1 MNYGGKPKKN
11 TNCKKKSEKYEKVKA
26 CCVCVCGKEG
36 HLAKNYRYRKDRDD
50 GKLNKNVNITIGDG
64 DEAGGSRYGNF
75 QVIFSVLQSRVHG
88 AHNKRL
94 TGHGTTSASTSPKR
108 GSLPRF
114 YDSPP

>member
-1 MNYGGKPKKN
+1 MVESLKKTLTARRN
-11 TNCKKKSEKYEKVKA
+11 LRNMRKSKHV
-26 CCVCVCGKEG
+26 VCVCGKEG
-36 HLAKNYRYRKDRDD
+36 RLAKNYRYRKDRDD
-50 GKLNKNVNITIGDG
+50 GKPNKNVNITIGDG

-108 GSLPRF
+108 GSLPRL